1 MSELPALLVDLG
13 NSRTKWA
20 LLDGSGLRGGGSA
33 IHPADGLGDEVAEA
47 LAALPAPARILV
59 GSVAGADREEALRSL
74 CRQQWNRE
82 PRFVTSEP
90 AAAGVTNGY
99 SSPGQLGVD
108 RWLALLA
115 AHADGQGDACIVD
128 CGTAVTIDLVDAA
141 GRHHGGLILPGLRAM
156 RECLLVRTRI
166 PSFGEAAPRRV
177 LGRET
182 AEAVA
187 NGALLAVVGA
197 VRETLR
203 LAQEMLGRMPRLII
217 AGGDGVL
224 LAAVLGETAELRPDL
239 VLEGLAVL
247 ARRDNS

>member
-1 MSELPALLVDLG
+1 MSGLPALLIDLG

-20 LLDGSGLRGGGSA
+20 LLDGAGPRSSGTA
-33 IHPADGLGDEVAEA
+33 PHAVAGLGGEIAES
-47 LAALPAPARILV
+47 LVGLPAPARILV

-74 CRQQWNRE
+74 CRELWNRE
-82 PRFVTSEP
+82 PLFVSSEP
-90 AAAGVTNGY
+90 EAAGVISGY
-99 SSPGQLGVD
+99 HSPDQLGVD

-115 AHADGQGDACIVD
+115 AHADGRGDACVLD

-156 RECLLVRTRI
+156 RECLLQRTRI
-166 PSFGEAAPRRV
+166 PPFGEVVARAA

-182 AEAVA
+182 ADAVA

-203 LAQEMLGRMPRLII
+203 NAQELLGRVPRLLI
-217 AGGDGVL
+217 AGGDGPVL
-224 LAAVLGETAELRPDL
+224 AEALGEAAELRPDL

-247 ARRDNS
+247 ARRDDS